1 MTAIDTPTP
10 RTDQTDAPE
19 VTDAPEPAA
28 TAADAPAA
36 TVATGTDPATGAPAE
51 QAASEASATATE
63 AAARRMPKF
72 LRPSRWA
79 PITVMVLVL
88 GVLWQIGAEQMPY
101 LLPPL
106 QNIWSSLSGNP
117 LFYIENAWITLQE
130 ALIGL
135 AIAFVCSSVLA
146 IGISEIPLV
155 RRAVMPVAVVL
166 NVTPLVAIAPA
177 LVVAF
182 GFGPEPKLIVTAL
195 ICFFPI
201 LINVAVGLRSVPTP
215 VLQFY
220 RTVNASR
227 PEMLWHVRIPS
238 SLPYLFAAL
247 KIVFPLSIVGAVVAE
262 MFAPGAAEGLG
273 TTISLA
279 SSNNQLQVIYASI
292 FILAL
297 MGSALLAIVTAV
309 ERRVLHWHDTHR
321 HEPE

>member
-1 MTAIDTPTP
+1 MTALDSSA
-10 RTDQTDAPE
+10 APSGS
-19 VTDAPEPAA
+19 A
-28 TAADAPAA
+28 
-36 TVATGTDPATGAPAE
+36 
-51 QAASEASATATE
+51 AASASVSEAE
-63 AAARRMPKF
+63 ARRVPAF

-79 PITVMVLVL
+79 PIVVMIAVLA
-88 GVLWQIGAEQMPY
+88 VLWQITAEAMPY

-106 QNIWSSLSGNP
+106 DAVWRALASNP
-117 LFYIENAWITLQE
+117 LYYVENAWITLQE

-135 AIAFVCSSVLA
+135 AIALVCSSVLA
-146 IGISEIPLV
+146 VATSEVPVI

-201 LINVAVGLRSVPTP
+201 LINLAVGLRSVPTP
-215 VLQFY
+215 VLHFY
-220 RTVNASR
+220 RTVHASR
-227 PEMLWHVRIPS
+227 AELLWYVRAPS

-273 TTISLA
+273 TAISLA
-279 SSNNQLQVIYASI
+279 SSNNQLVVVYASI

-297 MGSALLAIVTAV
+297 MGATLLALVTAL
-309 ERRVLHWHDTHR
+309 ERRVLHWHETHR
-321 HEPE
+321 SEPG